1 MYQIRPLSK
10 WLLFCLDMSAHA
22 AIITTSKASNES
34 GDVMKHYTT
43 ASVSTNGSSERL
55 SVATLD
61 KSSAMAK
68 LKMQAGL
75 DGYTGLQ
82 EITQN
87 EHHKLIMSGMA
98 REVR

>member
-1 MYQIRPLSK
+1 
-10 WLLFCLDMSAHA
+10 
-22 AIITTSKASNES
+22 
-34 GDVMKHYTT
+34 MKHYTT
-43 ASVSTNGSSERL
+43 AVANTNGSSERL
-55 SVATLD
+55 SVAALD
-61 KSSAMAK
+61 KSAAMAK